1 MDRIH
6 VLKDSSDRSE
16 LFTKELL
23 AETNDTELQE
33 IVKNAAIEL
42 NSPIALV
49 SLLLDQVQFFKAHIG
64 LPAVLAT
71 ARGTHRD
78 VSFCQF
84 VVRDGDTFEV
94 NDASNDDR
102 IPQHV
107 VKEYN
112 IQAYL
117 GVPTTVQTAE

>member
-1 MDRIH
+1 MDRID
-6 VLKDSSDRSE
+6 VLGDSNERFD

-23 AETNDTELQE
+23 AETNDIELQG
-33 IVKNAAIEL
+33 IVKKAAEEL

-49 SLLLDQVQFFKAHIG
+49 SLVLDQVQFFKAHIG
-64 LPAVLAT
+64 LPPVLAS

-78 VSFCQF
+78 ASFCQF
-84 VVRDGDTFEV
+84 VVRDGEPFEV
-94 NDASNDDR
+94 NDAASDPR

-117 GVPTTVQTAE
+117 GVPILFWII